1 MDLVKYMKAR
11 DNRDKFMQVHKLKD
25 NYEKSGVSITM
36 DDGSEYYVGGKAFI
50 QGLLEACD
58 DELER
63 LQKEFD
69 ET

>member
-1 MDLVKYMKAR
+1 MDLVKYMKVG
-11 DNRDKFMQVHKLKD
+11 DNRDKFKQVHKLKD
-25 NYEKSGVSITM
+25 DYEKLGVSVIM
-36 DDGSEYYVGGKAFI
+36 EDGSEFYIGGKTFI

-69 ET
+69 EI